1 MEFVEVDVCIYCEKE
16 IDDEDPKYCCMWI
29 EWFDYLNN
37 EDFSCSAFK
46 KKVANY
52 HTSNKKLI
60 QIKKKD
66 AGYDKDDNYGFE
78 FPEDSIELK

>member
-37 EDFSCSAFK
+37 EDWSCLAFK
-46 KKVANY
+46 KKVANSY
-52 HTSNKKLI
+52 KATNSKNT
-60 QIKKKD
+60 IKKKD

-78 FPEDSIELK
+78 FPEDSIELV